1 VRRREVLLAFLV
13 ACGAYAACT
22 APPAGDAEPAVDT
35 AVIASAPASS
45 YADSTTSPRRVGCV
59 RSGFTPAELRAALGE
74 PDSIAGGWWIYGR
87 TQIQLS
93 YGTVQDWIDS
103 DSVVVC

>member
-1 VRRREVLLAFLV
+1 VRRREILLALV
-13 ACGAYAACT
+13 VSFGACD
-22 APPAGDAEPAVDT
+22 APPSGDAGPVTDT
-35 AVIASAPASS
+35 AAAATVLAAPA
-45 YADSTTSPRRVGCV
+45 TTSFAQPRRVGCV
-59 RSGFTPAELRAALGE
+59 RSGFTPAEVRGALGE

-93 YGTVQDWIDS
+93 YGTVQDWIDA